1 MEGGVDECESLADF
15 PDISWSTKIE
25 EIERD
30 NPSSEPRTRGRRVP
44 DHRLLDEQFRM
55 IAEVAVAEHRNGQ
68 QVGFCDLMK
77 GRGSFTML
85 SSGIWGL
92 ESALRQPFST
102 YSFTYFP
109 QSRMPS
115 FRGEPGDPSLRYEM
129 ESRDE
134 GVRPSYPSAVDL
146 RRFFQNLES

>member
-1 MEGGVDECESLADF
+1 MIPLLISLT
-15 PDISWSTKIE
+15 SRGLRRLR

-92 ESALRQPFST
+92 ESALWQPFST

-115 FRGEPGDPSLRYEM
+115 SEASRGIHPCDTRWNRGMRVCDPRILPLSIYGGSFRISNPDRQRE
-129 ESRDE
+129 
-134 GVRPSYPSAVDL
+134 
-146 RRFFQNLES
+146 